1 MNKSQNEHTRSQ
13 WKNSTPSFG
22 SGNKSNRSFLPFIGW
37 GGGVRGRAKS
47 VKLCFTMAWWVTSV
61 PHVLIQCPRSVESER
76 QAGKSTKCRSWYAR
90 SEMICEGK
98 NTNPDPTYIVVIT
111 GFFFAFPSRP
121 CTPQELVLFFFF
133 FLFYLL
139 LFLSWLT
146 QWLACSRCPIKKKSG
161 LSKQT
166 NGGEKDVCGGEG
178 FLLISFLSSLPSF
191 LLISWPNY
199 FHVSIPE

>member
-76 QAGKSTKCRSWYAR
+76 QAGKSTKCRSWYTR

-133 FLFYLL
+133 FYFTYYYFFHGSHSDWHVVDAQL
-139 LFLSWLT
+139 
-146 QWLACSRCPIKKKSG
+146 KKKVDWVN
-161 LSKQT
+161 KQME
-166 NGGEKDVCGGEG
+166 EKKMYVVGRA
-178 FLLISFLSSLPSF
+178 FF
-191 LLISWPNY
+191 
-199 FHVSIPE
+199 